1 MKRAVLVCFLLVPFL
16 WTCASSPQT
25 VKWEY
30 EKDAVELH
38 LKADKQLNYK
48 DKKAHA
54 LVICAYQLMSPN
66 AFEQLSGSRDGLY
79 KLLECQV
86 FDPAS
91 VAVSKQIVANPGKNM
106 VVKIDRAEGAKYVAL
121 VAGYYTIDRAK
132 ITRLYKIPEVS
143 ERSGFLWLRKTYKPG
158 PLIVDLVLGAR
169 QLQDPAPADED
180 KPSKDTK
187 TEKSAD
193 PTAPTKRRDY

>member
-1 MKRAVLVCFLLVPFL
+1 MKRAVLVCCLILPLL
-16 WTCASSPQT
+16 WSCASTPET

-38 LKADKQLNYK
+38 LTADKQLNYK

-54 LVICAYQLMSPN
+54 LVICVHQLMSPN

-91 VAVSKQIVANPGKNM
+91 VAVSKQIVANPGKDM
-106 VVKIDRAEGAKYVAL
+106 VVKLDRAEGAKYVAL

-143 ERSGFLWLRKTYKPG
+143 ERSGFLWLKKTYRPG
-158 PLIVDLVLGAR
+158 PLTIDLILGPR
-169 QLQDPAPADED
+169 ELQDP
-180 KPSKDTK
+180 KTK
-187 TEKSAD
+187 GE
-193 PTAPTKRRDY
+193 